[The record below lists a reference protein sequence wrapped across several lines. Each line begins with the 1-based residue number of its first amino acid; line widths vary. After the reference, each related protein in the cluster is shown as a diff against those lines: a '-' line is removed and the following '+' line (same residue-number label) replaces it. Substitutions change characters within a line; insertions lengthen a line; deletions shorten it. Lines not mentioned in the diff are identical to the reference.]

1 MSCARLACPP
11 KGAVRPRATLALL
24 LSMLAGAT
32 TLDACKQETSRT
44 EIVVGVAT
52 DLKAPAPLYQVQLTA
67 YRLPTNTLIAE
78 QQFMISGLID
88 YDYELPGTYAVYS
101 DQGTADRVRLVL
113 VATDDRQ
120 QVVVQRTAVLN
131 LIPGK
136 TLFVRMGVVSA
147 CMGKL
152 DCPVGDTCIEGR
164 CAPEE
169 IDSSRLPPYTPGLE
183 KQVAC
188 TGAVNFVDTST
199 NLPLT
204 ATGTAC
210 PDNGWCQDGIC
221 LTGSPFA
228 ATKGAPVA
236 ARTGASQIGSNL
248 TTLGDGSVLL
258 VGGVGVG
265 GTPVLASAE
274 TYDPVAQKFTA
285 TGSMGTARV
294 YFGEARL
301 PNGRV
306 LIAGGI
312 NEGQAALATA
322 ELYDPVTR
330 KFTPTHLPMNEA
342 RVFPGMVTLT
352 DGRVLVV
359 GGINEIASYAAGTVH
374 FFNGLASAELYD
386 PVTDTFTPTGSLTE
400 GRGFPHV
407 TALPSG
413 GALIMCG
420 TFMSTPRTSLER
432 FDAATGTFGP
442 ATPAALP
449 AGETGCSSDVAE
461 LRDGRLLVTMT
472 SSGAVWLL
480 DPVAGKFTQAP
491 APPLTPP
498 GTLAAVLTSGQ
509 VLYAGAGAQSAGGY
523 LYDPTSGGFV
533 VVTGN
538 MAAPRPGLVGA
549 ALANGDALI
558 VGAGMGSAE
567 VYHAPLMSIAGD

>member
-1 MSCARLACPP
+1 MTAARLACAPRGRALYLRTFALHLIALT
-11 KGAVRPRATLALL
+11 GAMTL
-24 LSMLAGAT
+24 G
-32 TLDACKQETSRT
+32 ACKTETRRT

-52 DLKAPAPLYQVQLTA
+52 DLKAPAPLYQVQMTA
-67 YRLPTNTLIAE
+67 YRLPGNTVLAE

-101 DQGTADRVRLVL
+101 DQGSADRVRLVL
-113 VATDDRQ
+113 VATDDKQ
-120 QVVVQRTAVLN
+120 QIVVQRTAVLN

-152 DCPVGDTCIEGR
+152 DCPAGNTCIEGR

-169 IDSSRLPPYTPGLE
+169 IDSSRLPEYTPGLE
-183 KQVAC
+183 KEVAC

-199 NLPLT
+199 NKPLA

-210 PDNGWCQDGIC
+210 PDNGWCQDGMC

-228 ATKGAPVA
+228 ATKGAPTAV
-236 ARTGASQIGSNL
+236 RTGASQIGSNL
-248 TTLGDGSVLL
+248 TTLSDGSVLL
-258 VGGVGVG
+258 VGGVGMG

-285 TGSMGTARV
+285 AGSMGTARV

-322 ELYDPVTR
+322 ELYDPVAR

-342 RVFPGMVTLT
+342 RVFPGLVTLA

-359 GGINEIASYAAGTVH
+359 GGINEVASYAAGTVH

-407 TALPSG
+407 AALSGG
-413 GALIMCG
+413 GALVMCG
-420 TFMSTPRTSLER
+420 TFMNTPRTSLER
-432 FDAATGTFGP
+432 FDPATGTFGP

-449 AGETGCSSDVAE
+449 PGEMGCSSDVAE
-461 LRDGRLLVTMT
+461 LRDGRLLLTMT
-472 SSGAVWLL
+472 SPSDVWLL
-480 DPVAGKFTQAP
+480 DPVARTFTQAP
-491 APPLTPP
+491 VPPLTPP
-498 GTLAAVLTSGQ
+498 GALVAVLTGGQ
-509 VLYAGAGAQSAGGY
+509 VLYAGGGPQSAGGY
-523 LYDPTSGGFV
+523 LYDPA
-533 VVTGN
+533 TGAFSLVPGN
-538 MAAPRPGLVGA
+538 LTAPRPGLIGA

-558 VGAGMGSAE
+558 VGAGVGSAE
-567 VYHAPLMSIAGD
+567 VYHAPTMSVPLD

>member
-1 MSCARLACPP
+1 MCA
-11 KGAVRPRATLALL
+11 V
-24 LSMLAGAT
+24 AGAM
-32 TLDACKQETSRT
+32 AVGSCKKETSRT
-44 EIVVGVAT
+44 EIIVGVAT
-52 DLKAPAPLYQVQLTA
+52 DLKAPAPLDQVEITA
-67 YRLPTNTLIAE
+67 YRLPGNTLLAQ
-78 QQFMISGLID
+78 QQFMISGLINS
-88 YDYELPGTYAVYS
+88 DYELPGTYAVYS
-101 DQGTADRVRLVL
+101 DQGAPDRIRLVL
-113 VATDDRQ
+113 VATDDKQ
-120 QVVVQRTAVLN
+120 QVVVQRTAVLS
-131 LIPGK
+131 LVPGK

-152 DCPVGDTCIEGR
+152 DCPAGDTCIEGR
-164 CAPEE
+164 CASEE
-169 IDSSRLPPYTPGLE
+169 IDSNRLPQYTPGME
-183 KQVAC
+183 NQVAC
-188 TGAVNFVDTST
+188 TGAVSFVDTST
-199 NLPLT
+199 NKPLV

-210 PDNGWCQDGIC
+210 PDNGWCQDGVC
-221 LTGSPFA
+221 LSGSPFA
-228 ATKGAPVA
+228 ATTGVPTAP
-236 ARTGASQIGSNL
+236 RIGASQIGSNL

-274 TYDPVAQKFTA
+274 TYDPAAQKFTA
-285 TGSMGTARV
+285 AGSMGTAHV

-301 PNGRV
+301 PNGQV

-322 ELYDPVTR
+322 ELYNPVTR
-330 KFTPTHLPMNEA
+330 KFTPTHVPMNEA
-342 RVFPGMVTLT
+342 RVFPGLVTLA

-359 GGINEIASYAAGTVH
+359 GGINEISSYAAGVVH

-442 ATPAALP
+442 ATPATLP

-472 SSGAVWLL
+472 TASDVWLL

-491 APPLTPP
+491 VPPLTPP
-498 GTLAAVLTSGQ
+498 GTLVAVLTGGQ
-509 VLYAGAGAQSAGGY
+509 VLYAGGGAQNSGGY
-523 LYDPTSGGFV
+523 LYDPASGGFAV
-533 VVTGN
+533 VPGN
-538 MAAPRPGLVGA
+538 MAADRPGLMGA

-558 VGAGMGSAE
+558 VGAGMDSAE
-567 VYHAPLMSIAGD
+567 VYHAPVMSIPGD